1 MKTRIEVN
9 QEGELYIVIPDHIVE
24 DLQIDDGDTVSIQ
37 EVDGEVI
44 LTFQKIVL
52 DNMLVFDYNLSLM

>member
-44 LTFQKIVL
+44 LTF
-52 DNMLVFDYNLSLM
+52 